1 MKNKTIIVL
10 SWLLVLITALI
21 IFNFS
26 WQPAETSKV
35 TSEDLVT
42 QILGTVM
49 DSEQIT
55 TPTIKKAQLPI
66 RKVAHFGIYALLG
79 FTLISAME
87 KTFKLKKWLQ
97 IVISASACVLYGTLD
112 EINQIF
118 RLGRTPYFLD
128 SIIDSCGA
136 IIGIFSY
143 LGIMILF
150 NKITKKREQ
159 NKDKQA
165 I

>member
-1 MKNKTIIVL
+1 MKDKIVIIL

-21 IFNFS
+21 ILNFS

-66 RKVAHFGIYALLG
+66 RKIAHFGIYALLG

-87 KTFKLKKWLQ
+87 KTFKLKLWLL
-97 IVISASACVLYGTLD
+97 IVISESVCILYGTLD

-128 SIIDSCGA
+128 SIIDSFGSLA
-136 IIGIFSY
+136 GICAY
-143 LGIMILF
+143 LGIIILF
-150 NKITKKREQ
+150 KKIMKNKEL
-159 NKDKQA
+159 NKEKQA
-165 I
+165 Y

>member
-1 MKNKTIIVL
+1 MKDKIVIVS

-55 TPTIKKAQLPI
+55 TPTIKKAQLPV

-97 IVISASACVLYGTLD
+97 IVISASVCILYGTLD

-136 IIGIFSY
+136 ITGIFAY
-143 LGIMILF
+143 VGIMILF
-150 NKITKKREQ
+150 NKIM
-159 NKDKQA
+159 NKQKQKTDKQA